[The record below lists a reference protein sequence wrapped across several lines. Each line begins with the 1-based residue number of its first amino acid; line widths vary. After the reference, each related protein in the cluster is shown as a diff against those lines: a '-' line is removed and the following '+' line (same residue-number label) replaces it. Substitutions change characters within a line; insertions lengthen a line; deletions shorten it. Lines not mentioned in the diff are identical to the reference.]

1 MATDKKRE
9 MMEKMW
15 KYRKNLA
22 VQLMR
27 FVVLGLHFN
36 KLVKKVH

>member
-1 MATDKKRE
+1 MDRKRQ

-15 KYRKNLA
+15 KYRKNLF
-22 VQLMR
+22 VQAIR

>member
-1 MATDKKRE
+1 MATKRE

-15 KYRKNLA
+15 KYRKNFF

-27 FVVLGLHFN
+27 FVVLGLRFN
-36 KLVKKVH
+36 KLVKKTH

>member
-1 MATDKKRE
+1 MATKRD

-15 KYRKNLA
+15 KFRKNIF
-22 VQLMR
+22 VQLFR
-27 FVVLGLHFN
+27 FVILGLHFN